1 MSSLRRGFRHGARTG
16 GSVAAVRFLI
26 DNALSPEL
34 ARILSDAG
42 HDAVHVRDYG
52 LHGAE
57 DLVILERAGI
67 EDRVVVSADS
77 DFAMLLAVSRR
88 GKPSFIL
95 FREAAIIRAQDYATR
110 ILESLPSFEREIEA
124 GCVVTFRRGR
134 IRVRSLPFTGGQ

>member
-1 MSSLRRGFRHGARTG
+1 M
-16 GSVAAVRFLI
+16 RFLI

-34 ARILSDAG
+34 ARRLRDAG

-52 LHGAE
+52 LHDAE
-57 DLVILERAGI
+57 DPMILERAGI
-67 EDRVVVSADS
+67 EERVIVSADS

-88 GKPSFIL
+88 SKPSFIL
-95 FREAAIIRAQDYATR
+95 FREADIIRAQDYANR

-134 IRVRSLPFTGGQ
+134 IRVRSLPFAGSQ